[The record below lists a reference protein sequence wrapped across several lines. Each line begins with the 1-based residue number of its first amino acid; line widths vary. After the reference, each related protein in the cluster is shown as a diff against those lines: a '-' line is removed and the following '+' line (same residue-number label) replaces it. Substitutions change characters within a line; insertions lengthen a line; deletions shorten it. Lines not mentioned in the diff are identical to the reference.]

1 MAPKREANLNK
12 TIVFVSYAHEDA
24 PFASAIKAWL
34 EENLNDRADLIDVFV
49 SSHRANVQY
58 GDVWFDNLRANLKD
72 AKICICLV
80 SPHSVESRWLYFES
94 GAAFL
99 RGIPVVPI
107 CLGGVQIKD
116 LQQPLNFSEALEL
129 PNWEGESNL
138 MNMVARVAKLKSPQK
153 PGGLS
158 LPNFNYSLS
167 SDLQFSEEN
176 LAAYERSFEGQ
187 TIWVV
192 SANLDHD
199 VLNGPMAG
207 PVTYNLERGVTYT
220 YLVPRKDDS
229 KLKSDIDSIRNA
241 YNQSNIPPRFVYIK
255 PEYFDIVETNITIYN
270 PIANVGKPTEVF
282 FELPID
288 SDPKKRRWI
297 KMEDT
302 LAKRLV
308 VRVRPLV
315 EETVSRNSPEA
326 S

>member
-1 MAPKREANLNK
+1 MAPKKEPNRK

-24 PFASAIKAWL
+24 PFASALKDWL
-34 EENLNDRADLIDVFV
+34 EDSLLGSINVFV

-58 GDVWFDNLRANLKD
+58 GDVWFDNVRENLRRA
-72 AKICICLV
+72 AICICLV
-80 SPHSVESRWLYFES
+80 SPHSIERRWLYFES

-99 RGIPVVPI
+99 KEIPVVPI
-107 CLGGVQIKD
+107 CLGGVKIKD

-129 PNWEGESNL
+129 PDQEGESSL
-138 MNMVARVAKLKSPQK
+138 LTMVAKAANLKPPQK
-153 PGGLS
+153 PNALS
-158 LPNFNYSLS
+158 LPKFDYFLS

-187 TIWVV
+187 AIWVV
-192 SANLDHD
+192 TANLDHD

-220 YLVPRKDDS
+220 YVVPRKDDN
-229 KLKSDIDSIRNA
+229 KLKADIESIKNA
-241 YNQSNIPPRFVYIK
+241 YNQRKIPPEFVYLK
-255 PEYFDIVETNITIYN
+255 SEYFDIIETNITIYN
-270 PIANVGKPTEVF
+270 PIANLGRPTEVF

-302 LAKRLV
+302 FAKRLV
-308 VRVRPLV
+308 VRMRPLI
-315 EETVSRNSPEA
+315 EETKVGGGAPEGG
-326 S
+326 